1 LNGFISLLSI
11 IFKLH
16 MKELIITN
24 KILNWYDIH
33 KRTLPWRKKT
43 SLKKK
48 QYYTLVSEFMLQQTQ
63 VVTVIPYFNR
73 FIKNIPDLETLAN
86 FENRKLIKLWEGL
99 GYYSRVRNLK
109 KAAKIVIK
117 DFNKKLPENFL
128 DLKSLPG
135 IGDYTASAILAIA
148 FNKPFI
154 PLDGNVERV
163 LKRYLYLKKE
173 NQIQKNNL
181 IESKK
186 ILGTSIRSSDYAQAL
201 MELGA
206 IICKPKKPLCQ
217 KCPIS
222 KNCKS
227 LAKQDFVL
235 KKIKKDSKD
244 KYFLLKIYKKNNKYL
259 LVKNR
264 NFNFLKNFN
273 IFPMEELIRPKNFN
287 QNLNFK
293 MSNMNMNI
301 KIKNNKVIKPIPFS
315 YWIDPKKLKNHTL
328 PTFTKKIFTYLE
340 NHK

>member
-1 LNGFISLLSI
+1 
-11 IFKLH
+11 
-16 MKELIITN
+16 MKDQIITN
-24 KILNWYDIH
+24 KILNWYDIN
-33 KRTLPWRKKT
+33 KRSLPWRKKT
-43 SLKKK
+43 SSKKR

-73 FIKNIPDLETLAN
+73 FIKNIPDLETLAS
-86 FENRKLIKLWEGL
+86 FENRKLIKFWEGL

-109 KAAKIVIK
+109 KTAQVIVK
-117 DFNKKLPENFL
+117 DFNKKLPDNFL

-135 IGDYTASAILAIA
+135 IGDYTASAISAIA
-148 FNKPFI
+148 FDKPFI

-173 NQIQKNNL
+173 NQIQKDNL
-181 IESKK
+181 IKSKK
-186 ILGTSIRSSDYAQAL
+186 VLGTSSRSSEYAQAL

-206 IICKPKKPLCQ
+206 LICRPNNPLCE

-227 LAKQDFVL
+227 YAKQDFIL
-235 KKIKKDSKD
+235 NKIKKNNKD
-244 KYFLLKIYKKNNKYL
+244 KYFLLKVYKKNNKYL

-264 NFNFLKNFN
+264 SFNFLKNFN
-273 IFPMEELIRPKNFN
+273 IFPMQELIRPKNFN

-301 KIKNNKVIKPIPFS
+301 EIKNDKMTKPIPFS
-315 YWIDPKKLKNHTL
+315 YWIDPKKLKNYTL
-328 PTFTKKIFTYLE
+328 PTFTKKIVTYLE

>member
-1 LNGFISLLSI
+1 
-11 IFKLH
+11 
-16 MKELIITN
+16 MKDQIITN
-24 KILNWYDIH
+24 KILNWYDIN
-33 KRTLPWRKKT
+33 KRSLPWRKKT
-43 SLKKK
+43 SSKKK

-73 FIKNIPDLETLAN
+73 FIKNIPDLETLAS
-86 FENRKLIKLWEGL
+86 FENRKLIKFWEGL

-109 KAAKIVIK
+109 KAAQVIIK
-117 DFNKKLPENFL
+117 DFNKKLPDNFL

-135 IGDYTASAILAIA
+135 IGDYTASAISAIA
-148 FNKPFI
+148 FDKPFI
-154 PLDGNVERV
+154 PLDGNIERV

-173 NQIQKNNL
+173 NQIQKDNL
-181 IESKK
+181 IKSKK
-186 ILGTSIRSSDYAQAL
+186 VLGTSSRSSEYAQAL

-206 IICKPKKPLCQ
+206 LICRPNNPLCE

-227 LAKQDFVL
+227 YAKQDFIL
-235 KKIKKDSKD
+235 NKIKKNNKD
-244 KYFLLKIYKKNNKYL
+244 KYFLLKVYKKNNKYL

-264 NFNFLKNFN
+264 SFNFLKNFN
-273 IFPMEELIRPKNFN
+273 IFPMQELIRPKNFN

-301 KIKNNKVIKPIPFS
+301 EIKNDKMTKPIPFS
-315 YWIDPKKLKNHTL
+315 YWIDPKKLKNYTL
-328 PTFTKKIFTYLE
+328 PTFTKKIVTYLE

>member
-1 LNGFISLLSI
+1 
-11 IFKLH
+11 
-16 MKELIITN
+16 MKDQIITN
-24 KILNWYDIH
+24 KILNWYDIN
-33 KRTLPWRKKT
+33 KRSLPWRKKT
-43 SLKKK
+43 SSKKR

-73 FIKNIPDLETLAN
+73 FIENIPDLETLAS

-109 KAAKIVIK
+109 KTAQVIIK
-117 DFNKKLPENFL
+117 DFNKKLPDNFL

-135 IGDYTASAILAIA
+135 IGDYTASAISAIA

-173 NQIQKNNL
+173 NQIQKDNL
-181 IESKK
+181 IKSKK
-186 ILGTSIRSSDYAQAL
+186 VLGTSSRSSDYAQAL

-206 IICKPKKPLCQ
+206 LICRPNNPLCE

-227 LAKQDFVL
+227 FAKQDFIL
-235 KKIKKDSKD
+235 NKIKKINKD
-244 KYFLLKIYKKNNKYL
+244 KYFLLKVYKKNDKYL

-273 IFPMEELIRPKNFN
+273 IFPMQELIRPKNFN

-301 KIKNNKVIKPIPFS
+301 EIKNDKITKPIPFS
-315 YWIDPKKLKNHTL
+315 YWINPKKLKKYTL
-328 PTFTKKIFTYLE
+328 PTFTKKIVKYLE

>member
-1 LNGFISLLSI
+1 
-11 IFKLH
+11 
-16 MKELIITN
+16 MKDQIITN
-24 KILNWYDIH
+24 KILNWYDIN
-33 KRTLPWRKKT
+33 KRSLPWRKKT
-43 SLKKK
+43 SSKKR

-73 FIKNIPDLETLAN
+73 FIKNIPDLETLASY
-86 FENRKLIKLWEGL
+86 ENRKLIKLWEGL

-109 KAAKIVIK
+109 KTAQVIIK
-117 DFNKKLPENFL
+117 DFNKKLPDNFL

-135 IGDYTASAILAIA
+135 IGDYTASAISAIA

-173 NQIQKNNL
+173 NQIQKDNL
-181 IESKK
+181 IKSKK
-186 ILGTSIRSSDYAQAL
+186 VLGTSSRSSDYAQAL

-206 IICKPKKPLCQ
+206 LICRPNNPLCE

-227 LAKQDFVL
+227 FAKQDFIL
-235 KKIKKDSKD
+235 NKIKKINKD
-244 KYFLLKIYKKNNKYL
+244 KYFLLKVYKKNDKYL
-259 LVKNR
+259 LVKNK

-273 IFPMEELIRPKNFN
+273 IFPMQELIRPKNFN

-301 KIKNNKVIKPIPFS
+301 EIKNDKITKPIPFS
-315 YWIDPKKLKNHTL
+315 YWINPKKLKKYTL
-328 PTFTKKIFTYLE
+328 PTFTKKIVKYLE

>member
-1 LNGFISLLSI
+1 
-11 IFKLH
+11 
-16 MKELIITN
+16 MKDQIITN
-24 KILNWYDIH
+24 KILNWYDIN
-33 KRTLPWRKKT
+33 KRSLPWRKKT
-43 SLKKK
+43 SSKKR

-73 FIKNIPDLETLAN
+73 FIENIPDLETLAS

-109 KAAKIVIK
+109 KTAQVIIK
-117 DFNKKLPENFL
+117 DFNKKLPDNFL

-135 IGDYTASAILAIA
+135 IGDYTASAISAIA

-154 PLDGNVERV
+154 PLDGNVQRV

-173 NQIQKNNL
+173 NQIQKDNL
-181 IESKK
+181 IKSKK
-186 ILGTSIRSSDYAQAL
+186 VLGTSSRSSDYAQAL

-206 IICKPKKPLCQ
+206 LICRSNNPLCE

-227 LAKQDFVL
+227 FAKQDFIL
-235 KKIKKDSKD
+235 NKIKKINKD
-244 KYFLLKIYKKNNKYL
+244 KYFLLKVYKKNDKYL
-259 LVKNR
+259 LVKNK

-273 IFPMEELIRPKNFN
+273 IFPMQELIRPKNFN

-301 KIKNNKVIKPIPFS
+301 EIKNDKITKPIPFS
-315 YWIDPKKLKNHTL
+315 YWINPKKLKKYTL
-328 PTFTKKIFTYLE
+328 PTFTKKIVKYLE